1 MYKVGDKIVVERA
14 ETNSGIVVNCN
25 AKGTIRRVYREGLYS
40 VELEVDGYWCDEPGK
55 KIRVKGEDINRRE
68 TNLNVILDDK

>member
-14 ETNSGIVVNCN
+14 ETNSGIEVKCN
-25 AKGTIRRVYREGLYS
+25 AKGIIRRVYREGLYS

-55 KIRVKGEDINRRE
+55 KIRVKEKNINRRE
-68 TNLNVILDDK
+68 TNLNNLLDV